1 MQRLAQQLNN
11 AGFTV
16 SEIILAFPSW
26 LHDGCYSSKHHIC
39 VLRGEGGIS
48 HVHSLF
54 IMKAKLSQT
63 SISTSL
69 KISTHDSLT
78 RTVLQG
84 FPYLFT
90 GKERILNFKILKWEA
105 KRANSACH
113 TNIFDFLARSI
124 F

>member
-26 LHDGCYSSKHHIC
+26 LHDGRYSSKHHIC
-39 VLRGEGGIS
+39 VLSGEGGIS

-78 RTVLQG
+78 RTVLQD

-113 TNIFDFLARSI
+113 TNIFDFLARGI